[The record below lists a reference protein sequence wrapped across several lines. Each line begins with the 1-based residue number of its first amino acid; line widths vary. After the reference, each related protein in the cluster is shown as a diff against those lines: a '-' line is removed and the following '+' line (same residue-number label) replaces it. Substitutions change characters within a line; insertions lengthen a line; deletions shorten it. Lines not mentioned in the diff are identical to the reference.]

1 MTTPQITELTRSFV
15 LDSFES
21 ASMRVTKDW
30 YTIYSPFIIL
40 IFFLVFFFA
49 FAIGSLLAL
58 FINWDTIKKFFMIPL
73 SKICNFFIK
82 IILLINV
89 LHIINFIYQVDMKC
103 FNPNSSD
110 KEVTVLDKAM
120 VGGGPLAAARAAARE
135 AREAKA
141 GRAGATA
148 AVARAG
154 LSAAPFTLFSG
165 LFFLIPSL
173 FNLLVLYILS
183 GYIKAVSTLNST
195 RIRSE
200 ERKDF
205 WNLPENLPVL
215 ITIGIGIIVCFLYVK
230 SRKERTGIYKF
241 GIIIILSII
250 FLFLSKGLDE
260 LINLSIVNPINTIHN
275 RPDTDSSCSII
286 TSQEFDHGASV
297 VWIISLVL
305 FHVILIIIYLFGLL
319 PSTGP
324 LKDIVYEILCRISLT
339 LIEKLT
345 LGFVKH
351 DKDCVK
357 EIFIKNALPESFA
370 DQVSLVS
377 AKDMK
382 SAYKVTGELEK
393 MKDAYTVKGQL
404 VPREGP

>member
-1 MTTPQITELTRSFV
+1 
-15 LDSFES
+15 
-21 ASMRVTKDW
+21 
-30 YTIYSPFIIL
+30 
-40 IFFLVFFFA
+40 
-49 FAIGSLLAL
+49 
-58 FINWDTIKKFFMIPL
+58 
-73 SKICNFFIK
+73 
-82 IILLINV
+82 
-89 LHIINFIYQVDMKC
+89 
-103 FNPNSSD
+103 
-110 KEVTVLDKAM
+110 
-120 VGGGPLAAARAAARE
+120 AAA
-135 AREAKA
+135 
-141 GRAGATA
+141 
-148 AVARAG
+148 ARAG

-205 WNLPENLPVL
+205 WNLPENLPAL
-215 ITIGIGIIVCFLYVK
+215 IIIGIGIIVCFLYVK

-297 VWIISLVL
+297 VWIIFLVL

-339 LIEKLT
+339 LIENLT

-351 DKDCVK
+351 DKNCVK

-370 DQVSLVS
+370 DQFSMVS
-377 AKDMK
+377 AKH
-382 SAYKVTGELEK
+382 
-393 MKDAYTVKGQL
+393 MKDAYNVEGKLVKMNNEYTVKGQL
-404 VPREGP
+404 VPQEGP